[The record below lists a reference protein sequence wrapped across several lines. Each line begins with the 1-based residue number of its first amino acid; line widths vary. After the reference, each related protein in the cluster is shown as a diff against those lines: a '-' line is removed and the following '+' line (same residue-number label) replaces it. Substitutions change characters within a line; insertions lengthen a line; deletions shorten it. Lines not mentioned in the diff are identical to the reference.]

1 MLPPA
6 KGIAA
11 VRTEFIRQKEEK
23 PTPPPQPPPPTADA
37 PAADASDGPPPPKRM
52 RGMNKQRDHYRPEAG
67 VRLCAAILAGR
78 DCTYGA
84 SCRFSHDLA
93 AAFAARPAD
102 LGERCPIYT
111 LHGHCRFGVNC
122 RFGSEHLAPGGVNV
136 SRDGAAVPA
145 VDVERNA
152 ISNEVQ
158 AALRKNKYDFSRAN
172 AVWKAV
178 AAAHPP
184 GQQQQQQ
191 HAQPPRP
198 KGGGVCYAW
207 RKGECRRSAAEC
219 RFAHEEAGSAPPPE
233 PATPAETAPADSA
246 PADPAA
252 AAAAAEPAAAAP
264 AGDGAAA
271 APADGSDAAF
281 VAAASARAEAE
292 AAAATAPPPARER
305 RTVDFRGKLY
315 LAPLT
320 TVGNLPYRRVCKEF
334 GADITCSEMAMAT
347 NLLQGQAS
355 EWALLR
361 RHPSEDIFGVQ
372 IAGGHPEPMGRAAQL
387 IDETLEV
394 DFVDINMGC
403 PIDAVCNKG
412 CGAALAQKSG
422 RVQGIVRTMSEVLSC
437 PLTVKVRTGYAMDT
451 PTAHKLLPHLKAWGA
466 AAVTLHGRSRQQR
479 YSKAADWSYIG
490 RCAAEH
496 ASVPLIGNGDAF
508 SYEDVDAALA
518 GDSPITAVML
528 SRGALIKPWV
538 FTEIKERRHW
548 DISAAERLEYLR
560 RWVRYGLEHWGTDA
574 RGVAT
579 TRNFLL
585 EWLSFLYR
593 YVPVGLLERLPAR
606 IQERPPP
613 FVGRSDLET
622 LMASA
627 AATDWVKITEML
639 LGPVPDGF
647 AFTPKHVA
655 NAYARD
661 AGAAGAN
668 AAREAKV
675 ADWG

>member
-1 MLPPA
+1 
-6 KGIAA
+6 
-11 VRTEFIRQKEEK
+11 
-23 PTPPPQPPPPTADA
+23 
-37 PAADASDGPPPPKRM
+37 
-52 RGMNKQRDHYRPEAG
+52 
-67 VRLCAAILAGR
+67 
-78 DCTYGA
+78 
-84 SCRFSHDLA
+84 
-93 AAFAARPAD
+93 
-102 LGERCPIYT
+102 
-111 LHGHCRFGVNC
+111 
-122 RFGSEHLAPGGVNV
+122 
-136 SRDGAAVPA
+136 
-145 VDVERNA
+145 
-152 ISNEVQ
+152 
-158 AALRKNKYDFSRAN
+158 
-172 AVWKAV
+172 
-178 AAAHPP
+178 
-184 GQQQQQQ
+184 
-191 HAQPPRP
+191 
-198 KGGGVCYAW
+198 
-207 RKGECRRSAAEC
+207 
-219 RFAHEEAGSAPPPE
+219 
-233 PATPAETAPADSA
+233 
-246 PADPAA
+246 
-252 AAAAAEPAAAAP
+252 
-264 AGDGAAA
+264 
-271 APADGSDAAF
+271 
-281 VAAASARAEAE
+281 
-292 AAAATAPPPARER
+292 
-305 RTVDFRGKLY
+305 
-315 LAPLT
+315 
-320 TVGNLPYRRVCKEF
+320 
-334 GADITCSEMAMAT
+334 
-347 NLLQGQAS
+347 
-355 EWALLR
+355 
-361 RHPSEDIFGVQ
+361 
-372 IAGGHPEPMGRAAQL
+372 
-387 IDETLEV
+387 
-394 DFVDINMGC
+394 MGC

-528 SRGALIKPWV
+528 ARGALIKPWV